1 MSRPLPNRHPAPS
14 TARSLARHG
23 GPAPGRP
30 LVSRLL
36 LAGALALSSFLAA
49 AGPAAAQDP
58 FAAFQRLRGVLED
71 PSGPAGALPVEC
83 TVRMEEQ
90 AGRRVEL
97 PVEVLVDLTGLP
109 TLPER
114 LRVTL
119 GAATIE
125 GELATFQET
134 VATGFLPAAEGDG
147 RPEAW
152 LYRGRLELAD
162 DVHGAAA
169 VVEVLGAAAW
179 GGCFAELADQ
189 PLAPPPG
196 MRVAIHDPAA
206 EEPGSA
212 DGADRNPAD
221 AASASAGA
229 SPAGA
234 AARSIDDQEDD
245 DDEKAAPQVIVLLP
259 PKGRPARGRTDF
271 DTMVTTELVQSAVF
285 YLDGEEAARD
295 DRRPFSATLDMGEEV
310 VPHTVR
316 VVGLDR
322 GGVPLG
328 EHEVTVN
335 RRSAPFDVAITR
347 LRPVHSHRPAPLP
360 GEGSFIHVELSVSV
374 PPGKALDRVEVYRN
388 EELITTLHQPP
399 WTARIPQAGGTG
411 PADYVRALAVLTDGE
426 SLEDVR
432 LISGG
437 AAQERVEVNLV
448 ELFTVVT
455 SPDGAP
461 IEGLGPE
468 DFRISWRGE
477 RRPVERFQVAD
488 DVPLT
493 LGLLVDTSGSM
504 DALMVDAK
512 QAAGRFLLETLIE
525 GDEAFL
531 VDFDNRPRLL
541 QGATGN
547 VSLLLRSFTKLTPG
561 GFTALYDA
569 IVYSLAQIQET
580 GGRRAV
586 VLVTDGVDEGSR
598 FTSRRV
604 IHDAKRLA
612 VPVYVISL
620 AGLYNERGTVR
631 RADLEAITGHTGGRI
646 YYISQPEELAAAY
659 DEINRELRS
668 QYVLAF
674 GTERFLT
681 EDELDDVEL
690 ETTRNDLE
698 VRWTVGSSR

>member
-1 MSRPLPNRHPAPS
+1 MNRPRPSRHPVASPAVRRPLSRGRL
-14 TARSLARHG
+14 TAAI
-23 GPAPGRP
+23 P
-30 LVSRLL
+30 
-36 LAGALALSSFLAA
+36 ALATALLLAA
-49 AGPAAAQDP
+49 AGPVAGQDP
-58 FAAFQRLRGVLED
+58 FAAFQRLQSLLED
-71 PSGPAGALPVEC
+71 PTGPAGTLPVEC
-83 TVRMEEQ
+83 TVRMEEGEQ
-90 AGRRVEL
+90 AGRRVGL
-97 PVEVLVDLTGLP
+97 PVEVLVGLGGLP

-134 VATGFLPAAEGDG
+134 VATGFQPAAEGDE

-152 LYRGRLELAD
+152 LYRGHLELAD
-162 DVHGAAA
+162 NVHGAAA
-169 VVEVLGAAAW
+169 VVEVLGGTTW

-196 MRVAIHDPAA
+196 LRVAIHDPAA
-206 EEPGSA
+206 EEVGSA
-212 DGADRNPAD
+212 GGSDQSPAD
-221 AASASAGA
+221 AAPASTTPAA
-229 SPAGA
+229 PAGTV
-234 AARSIDDQEDD
+234 ARGNGGRSDGEDD
-245 DDEKAAPQVIVLLP
+245 EVKQGPQVIVLLP
-259 PKGRPARGRTDF
+259 PKGRPVRGRTDF
-271 DTMVTTELVQSAVF
+271 DTMITTELVQSAVF
-285 YLDGEEAARD
+285 YLDGKEAARD
-295 DRRPFSATLDMGEEV
+295 ERAPFSAALDLGEEV

-316 VVGLDR
+316 VVGFDR
-322 GGVPLG
+322 GGFPLG
-328 EHEVTVN
+328 EHEITVN
-335 RRSAPFDVAITR
+335 RRSAPFDVAITQV
-347 LRPVHSHRPAPLP
+347 RPVHSHRPAGLP
-360 GEGSFIHVELSVSV
+360 GEGSFIHVEVNVSV

-388 EELITTLHQPP
+388 EELITTLTQPP
-399 WTARIPQAGGTG
+399 WTARVPQAGGSG
-411 PADYVRALAVLTDGE
+411 PADYVRALAVLTDGS

-432 LISGG
+432 LITGG
-437 AAQERVEVNLV
+437 GEERVNVNLV
-448 ELFTVVT
+448 ELFAVVT
-455 SPDGAP
+455 NPDGAP
-461 IEGLGPE
+461 VEGLAPD
-468 DFRISWRGE
+468 DFQITWGG
-477 RRPVERFQVAD
+477 RRQQVDRFQVAA

-512 QAAGRFLLETLIE
+512 RAAGRFLLETLIE

-541 QGATGN
+541 QRATGD
-547 VSLLLRSFTKLTPG
+547 VPLLLRSFTKLTPG

-646 YYISQPEELAAAY
+646 YYISEPGELAAAY

-681 EDELDDVEL
+681 EDELDDIEL
-690 ETTRNDLE
+690 ETDRDGLE